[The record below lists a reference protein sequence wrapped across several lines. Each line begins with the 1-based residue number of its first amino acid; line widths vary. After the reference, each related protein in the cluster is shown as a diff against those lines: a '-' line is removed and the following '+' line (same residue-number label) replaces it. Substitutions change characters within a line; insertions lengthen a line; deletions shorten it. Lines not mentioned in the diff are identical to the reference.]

1 MHKLNKEANMFNKK
15 VMTGF
20 AVVVMAV
27 SFLGWYA
34 KPQLLAA
41 QWHFSQGLFVV
52 KAVELQGGHTVVNLE
67 IPQEYAQKNVFAYR
81 PCPYKEDN
89 LWLFQPQ
96 ETLKLAFYINDE
108 EVARTVC
115 DANWT
120 VSREVN
126 VLLALPTPVSP

>member
-1 MHKLNKEANMFNKK
+1 VRSIIKEINMFNKK

-20 AVVVMAV
+20 AVLAITA
-27 SFLGWYA
+27 SLLGWYTQ
-34 KPQLLAA
+34 PQLLAA
-41 QWHFSQGLFVV
+41 QLHFSQGVFAV
-52 KAVELQGGHTVVNLE
+52 KSIELQAEHTLVRLE
-67 IPQEYAQKNVFAYR
+67 IPEEYAQQNVFSYR
-81 PCPYKEDN
+81 PCPYNEDS

-96 ETLKLAFYINDE
+96 DFLELAFYINDQ

-126 VLLALPTPVSP
+126 VLLTLPSDGAN